1 MGIDL
6 SRFKVVH
13 GDKVFNAIALM
24 EVRMPENVEW
34 DKRDIVLKPKFI
46 DVLAIN
52 EDGNIISIH
61 DEAWTFQFIPIGGG
75 NSQAAAGHKVSGSEC
90 QSVLY

>member
-24 EVRMPENVEW
+24 DVRMPENVER

-46 DVLAIN
+46 DILAIN

-61 DEAWTFQFIPIGGG
+61 DEAWG
-75 NSQAAAGHKVSGSEC
+75 NSQAAAGHKISGSEC